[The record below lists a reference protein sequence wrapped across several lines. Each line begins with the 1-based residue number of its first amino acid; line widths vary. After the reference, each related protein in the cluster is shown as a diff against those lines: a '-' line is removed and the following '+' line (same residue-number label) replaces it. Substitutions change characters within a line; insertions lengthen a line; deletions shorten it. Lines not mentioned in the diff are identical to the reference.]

1 MKSKLAKATSISKDV
16 RQRVWVR
23 DQMACIYCHR
33 RVPVECANSHFIKK
47 SQLGLGIEQN
57 IVTACPKCHY
67 KYDFGVN
74 CKEMINYTQ
83 KYLSSFYGPLKRS
96 ELTYHKYSNIDNS
109 K

>member
-1 MKSKLAKATSISKDV
+1 MKSKLAKATSISKEV
-16 RQRVWVR
+16 KQKVWER
-23 DQMACIYCHR
+23 DKHKCIYCKR
-33 RVPVECANSHFIKK
+33 YVPVECANSHYIKR

-74 CKEMINYTQ
+74 CKDMINYTRE
-83 KYLSSFYGPLKRS
+83 YLSSFYGALKRS
-96 ELTYHKYSNIDNS
+96 ELTYHKYSTQDNF

>member
-16 RQRVWVR
+16 RQRVWER
-23 DQMACIYCHR
+23 DKFSCIYCHR
-33 RVPVECANSHFIKK
+33 RVPVECANSHFIKR

-83 KYLSSFYGPLKRS
+83 NYLSSFYGPLKRS
-96 ELTYHKYSNIDNS
+96 ELTYHKYSNINNS
-109 K
+109 